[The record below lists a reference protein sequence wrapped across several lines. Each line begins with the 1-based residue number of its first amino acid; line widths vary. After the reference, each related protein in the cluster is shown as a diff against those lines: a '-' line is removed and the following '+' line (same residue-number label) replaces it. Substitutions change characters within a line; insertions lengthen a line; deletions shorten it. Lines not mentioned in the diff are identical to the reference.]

1 LRDQSPRKGYGHV
14 ENPDPAAI
22 ARYDTAEDSLLS
34 ERGEIMTRWLP
45 ASVLGFVLTTSGA
58 VAGPTLLFDASNG
71 KVLYAEDQDD
81 QWHPASLT
89 KIMTAYLT
97 FEALKSGRLTLEQ
110 KITVSENAHVLPP
123 SKVGLPVGAE
133 MKVDLAIR
141 ALIVKSANDVAV
153 MLAEAIGVSEEAFVK
168 KMNETAQRLG
178 MTRTRFVNPH
188 GLPAPEQVTTARDLG
203 KLSRAVLADFPEQAS
218 LWALADMQIGRR
230 RLRTHNGL
238 LKTYEGADGLKTGF
252 ICDSGYNVVA
262 SASRDGRKLVAVVL
276 GESTGRDRNVRA
288 ASLLQHGFDSYGW
301 KQMFDTTTIDSLAV
315 GEAKAAASIRT
326 SLASWQCNGR
336 KPPRRLV
343 AKKRKGKP
351 GAAAQA
357 NAAGKSAAA
366 ADGVQTKQVN
376 VVKPDAAKSRPATAA
391 QAKTVQ

>member
-1 LRDQSPRKGYGHV
+1 
-14 ENPDPAAI
+14 
-22 ARYDTAEDSLLS
+22 
-34 ERGEIMTRWLP
+34 MTRWLP
-45 ASVLGFVLTTSGA
+45 AAVLGFALTSSGA
-58 VAGPTLLFDASNG
+58 MAGPTLLFDAGNG

-97 FEALKSGRLTLEQ
+97 FEALKSGRITLEQ

-153 MLAEAIGVSEEAFVK
+153 MLAEAIGGSEEAFVK
-168 KMNETAQRLG
+168 QMNDTALRLG

-188 GLPAPEQVTTARDLG
+188 GLPAPEQVTTARDLA

-218 LWALADMQIGRR
+218 LWALADIQIGRR

-238 LKTYEGADGLKTGF
+238 LKTYDGADGLKTGF

-276 GESTGRDRNVRA
+276 GESSGRDRNVRA

-315 GEAKAAASIRT
+315 GEAKAATSIRE
-326 SLASWQCNGR
+326 SLASWACNGR
-336 KPPRRLV
+336 KPPRRRV
-343 AKKRKGKP
+343 IAKKRKGKP
-351 GAAAQA
+351 AAAAQA
-357 NAAGKSAAA
+357 DAGGRTAAT
-366 ADGVQTKQVN
+366 DGARTKQVN
-376 VVKPDAAKSRPATAA
+376 VVKPDTAKPQPAA
-391 QAKTVQ
+391 QAKSVQ

>member
-1 LRDQSPRKGYGHV
+1 MRC
-14 ENPDPAAI
+14 
-22 ARYDTAEDSLLS
+22 
-34 ERGEIMTRWLP
+34 WLP
-45 ASVLGFVLTTSGA
+45 AAVLGIVLTTGGA
-58 VAGPTLLFDASNG
+58 SAGPALLFDSGNG

-110 KITVSENAHVLPP
+110 KITVSENAHALPP

-153 MLAEAIGVSEEAFVK
+153 MLAEAIGGSEEAFIK
-168 KMNETAQRLG
+168 KMNDTALRLG
-178 MTRTRFVNPH
+178 MTRTHFVNPH

-218 LWALADMQIGRR
+218 LWSLADMQIGRR

-238 LKTYEGADGLKTGF
+238 LKTYDGADGLKTGF

-276 GESTGRDRNVRA
+276 GESSGRDRNVRA

-301 KQMFDTTTIDSLAV
+301 KQMFDSTTIDSLAV
-315 GEAKAAASIRT
+315 GEAKAATSIRT
-326 SLASWQCNGR
+326 SLASWACNGR

-351 GAAAQA
+351 PAEAAQA
-357 NAAGKSAAA
+357 NAAGKGAAA
-366 ADGVQTKQVN
+366 AGGAQTKQVN
-376 VVKPDAAKSRPATAA
+376 AVKPVPAKHAGRGSTGQDGAVDLAALNGSRRSTRACA
-391 QAKTVQ
+391 

>member
-1 LRDQSPRKGYGHV
+1 MM
-14 ENPDPAAI
+14 
-22 ARYDTAEDSLLS
+22 LS
-34 ERGEIMTRWLP
+34 SIRCRADAGKIMTRWLP
-45 ASVLGFVLTTSGA
+45 AAVLGFALTSSGA
-58 VAGPTLLFDASNG
+58 MAGPTLLFDASNG

-97 FEALKSGRLTLEQ
+97 FEALKSGRITLEQ

-153 MLAEAIGVSEEAFVK
+153 MLAEAIGGSEEAFVK
-168 KMNETAQRLG
+168 QMNDTALRLG

-188 GLPAPEQVTTARDLG
+188 GLPAPEQVTTARDLA

-218 LWALADMQIGRR
+218 LWALADIQIGRR

-238 LKTYEGADGLKTGF
+238 LKTYDGADGLKTGF

-276 GESTGRDRNVRA
+276 GESSGRDRNVRA
-288 ASLLQHGFDSYGW
+288 ASL
-301 KQMFDTTTIDSLAV
+301 
-315 GEAKAAASIRT
+315 
-326 SLASWQCNGR
+326 
-336 KPPRRLV
+336 
-343 AKKRKGKP
+343 
-351 GAAAQA
+351 
-357 NAAGKSAAA
+357 
-366 ADGVQTKQVN
+366 
-376 VVKPDAAKSRPATAA
+376 
-391 QAKTVQ
+391 

>member
-1 LRDQSPRKGYGHV
+1 
-14 ENPDPAAI
+14 
-22 ARYDTAEDSLLS
+22 
-34 ERGEIMTRWLP
+34 MTRWLP
-45 ASVLGFVLTTSGA
+45 AAALGIVLTTSGA
-58 VAGPTLLFDASNG
+58 MAGPTLLFDPADG

-110 KITVSENAHVLPP
+110 KITVSENAHALPP

-153 MLAEAIGVSEEAFVK
+153 MLAEAIGRSEEAFVK
-168 KMNETAQRLG
+168 QMNDTALRLG
-178 MTRTRFVNPH
+178 MTRTHFVNPH
-188 GLPAPEQVTTARDLG
+188 GLPAPEQITTARDLG

-238 LKTYEGADGLKTGF
+238 LKTYGGADGLKTGF

-276 GESTGRDRNVRA
+276 GESSGRDRSVRA
-288 ASLLQHGFDSYGW
+288 ASLLQHGFDTYGW
-301 KQMFDTTTIDSLAV
+301 KQMFDNTTIDSLAV
-315 GEAKAAASIRT
+315 GEAKGAMSIRQ
-326 SLASWQCNGR
+326 SLVSWHCNGR

-343 AKKRKGKP
+343 AKKRKGGKP
-351 GAAAQA
+351 AAAAQA
-357 NAAGKSAAA
+357 NVAAKDAPASNGAPANRPQSQQVK
-366 ADGVQTKQVN
+366 VVRPEQTKSQ
-376 VVKPDAAKSRPATAA
+376 PAA
-391 QAKTVQ
+391 QAKSVQ

>member
-1 LRDQSPRKGYGHV
+1 MTHWLT
-14 ENPDPAAI
+14 AA
-22 ARYDTAEDSLLS
+22 A
-34 ERGEIMTRWLP
+34 
-45 ASVLGFVLTTSGA
+45 LGIFLTTGGA
-58 VAGPTLLFDASNG
+58 VAGPTLLFDPGNG

-97 FEALKSGRLTLEQ
+97 FDALKAGRLTLEQ

-141 ALIVKSANDVAV
+141 ALIIKSANDVAV
-153 MLAEAIGVSEEAFVK
+153 MLAEAIGGSEEAFVK
-168 KMNETAQRLG
+168 QMNDTALRLG
-178 MTRTRFVNPH
+178 MTRTHFVNPH
-188 GLPAPEQVTTARDLG
+188 GLPAPEQITTARDLG

-218 LWALADMQIGRR
+218 LWSLADMQIGRR

-238 LKTYEGADGLKTGF
+238 LKTYDGADGLKTGF

-262 SASRDGRKLVAVVL
+262 SATRDGRKLVAVVL
-276 GESTGRDRNVRA
+276 GESSGRDRSVRA
-288 ASLLQHGFDSYGW
+288 ASLLQHGFDTYGW
-301 KQMFDTTTIDSLAV
+301 KQVLDTSSTIDSLAV
-315 GEAKAAASIRT
+315 GEAKPVMSIRQ

-336 KPPRRLV
+336 KPPRRLI

-351 GAAAQA
+351 AAQSTAQAETAAKSAAPDGNAAKGGSPQQVKVVRPDPAKSAPAAAQ
-357 NAAGKSAAA
+357 S
-366 ADGVQTKQVN
+366 
-376 VVKPDAAKSRPATAA
+376 
-391 QAKTVQ
+391 KTVQ

>member
-1 LRDQSPRKGYGHV
+1 
-14 ENPDPAAI
+14 
-22 ARYDTAEDSLLS
+22 
-34 ERGEIMTRWLP
+34 MTRWLP
-45 ASVLGFVLTTSGA
+45 AAAAVGIMLTTSGA
-58 VAGPTLLFDASNG
+58 VAGPTLLFDPGNG

-141 ALIVKSANDVAV
+141 ALIVKSANDVAM
-153 MLAEAIGVSEEAFVK
+153 MLAEAIGGSEEAFVK
-168 KMNETAQRLG
+168 QMNDTALRLG
-178 MTRTRFVNPH
+178 MTRTHFINPH
-188 GLPAPEQVTTARDLG
+188 GLPAPEQITTARDLA

-218 LWALADMQIGRR
+218 LWSLADMQIGRR

-238 LKTYEGADGLKTGF
+238 LKTYDGADGLKTGF

-276 GESTGRDRNVRA
+276 GESSGRDRSVRA
-288 ASLLQHGFDSYGW
+288 ASLLQHGFDTYGW
-301 KQMFDTTTIDSLAV
+301 KQVFDTSTIDSLAV
-315 GEAKAAASIRT
+315 GEAKPVISIRQ
-326 SLASWQCNGR
+326 SLASWHCNGR
-336 KPPRRLV
+336 KPPRRLI

-351 GAAAQA
+351 AAQSTA
-357 NAAGKSAAA
+357 QADTAAKSAAA
-366 ADGVQTKQVN
+366 DGSAAKGASPQQAKIVRPESAKSAPTGVQSK
-376 VVKPDAAKSRPATAA
+376 A
-391 QAKTVQ
+391 VQ

>member
-1 LRDQSPRKGYGHV
+1 M
-14 ENPDPAAI
+14 
-22 ARYDTAEDSLLS
+22 S

-45 ASVLGFVLTTSGA
+45 AAVLGLVLTTSGTM
-58 VAGPTLLFDASNG
+58 AGPTLLFDAGNG

-97 FEALKSGRLTLEQ
+97 FEALKAGRLTLEQ

-153 MLAEAIGVSEEAFVK
+153 MLAEAIGGSEEAFVK
-168 KMNETAQRLG
+168 KMNETALRLG
-178 MTRTRFVNPH
+178 MTRTHFVNPH
-188 GLPAPEQVTTARDLG
+188 GLPAPEQITTARDLA

-218 LWALADMQIGRR
+218 LWALVDMQIGRR

-252 ICDSGYNVVA
+252 ICDSGYNIVA

-276 GESTGRDRNVRA
+276 GEPSGRDRSVRA
-288 ASLLQHGFDSYGW
+288 AGLLQHGFDNYGW
-301 KQMFDTTTIDSLAV
+301 KQMFDTTTIDSLVV
-315 GEAKAAASIRT
+315 GEAKAATSIRA

-336 KPPRRLV
+336 KPPRRRLI
-343 AKKRKGKP
+343 AKKRKAKP
-351 GAAAQA
+351 AAAAQA
-357 NAAGKSAAA
+357 NTAGKSAAA
-366 ADGVQTKQVN
+366 SDGVQTRQVN
-376 VVKPDAAKSRPATAA
+376 VVKPDAAKSRPAAAA

>member
-1 LRDQSPRKGYGHV
+1 
-14 ENPDPAAI
+14 
-22 ARYDTAEDSLLS
+22 
-34 ERGEIMTRWLP
+34 
-45 ASVLGFVLTTSGA
+45 
-58 VAGPTLLFDASNG
+58 
-71 KVLYAEDQDD
+71 
-81 QWHPASLT
+81 
-89 KIMTAYLT
+89 
-97 FEALKSGRLTLEQ
+97 
-110 KITVSENAHVLPP
+110 
-123 SKVGLPVGAE
+123 
-133 MKVDLAIR
+133 
-141 ALIVKSANDVAV
+141 
-153 MLAEAIGVSEEAFVK
+153 
-168 KMNETAQRLG
+168 
-178 MTRTRFVNPH
+178 
-188 GLPAPEQVTTARDLG
+188 
-203 KLSRAVLADFPEQAS
+203 
-218 LWALADMQIGRR
+218 
-230 RLRTHNGL
+230 LRTHNGL